1 MNYYCLNF
9 LKSMG
14 IKIYGKNIK
23 ISKLTQIYNPKNVIL
38 HDNIRIDDFTILSGN
53 GIIEI
58 CNFVHIGSHC
68 TISSSANVK
77 LSDFSGISTGVK
89 IFGSSDD
96 YSGKYLTNPTVPD
109 KYKSVSKGNV
119 ILEKHVLIGSNSVI
133 LPNIILKEG
142 TSVGAISLVNKSTEK
157 WNIYAGIPIKLIKK
171 RNSDCLEF
179 EKQIY
184 NQFMIDI

>member
-1 MNYYCLNF
+1 MNIYCLNY
-9 LKSMG
+9 LKNLG
-14 IKIYGKNIK
+14 VTIYGKNIK
-23 ISKLTQIYNPKNVIL
+23 ISKLVQIYNPKNIIL

-58 CNFVHIGSHC
+58 GNYVHIAPQC
-68 TISSSANVK
+68 TISSNITIK
-77 LSDFSGISTGVK
+77 LSDFSGLSSGVK

-109 KYKSVSKGNV
+109 KYKRIIKGSV
-119 ILEKHVLIGSNSVI
+119 ILEKHVIVGSNSVI

-142 TSVGAISLVNKSTEK
+142 TAIGTLSLVNKSTDE

-171 RNSDCLEF
+171 RNFNCLKL
-179 EKQIY
+179 EKQL
-184 NQFMIDI
+184 NNN